1 MTNNCHKEL
10 RAKVLHRCMRYVII
24 CATVGYVQN
33 PQPIYEVWNNMC
45 DSGLRAKSL
54 HQYMRY
60 GLIIVAD
67 GKKKEKAFLNK
78 LRRLK
83 FVFRKE

>member
-1 MTNNCHKEL
+1 MK
-10 RAKVLHRCMRYVII
+10 YGII

-67 GKKKEKAFLNK
+67 GKKKKK
-78 LRRLK
+78 PS
-83 FVFRKE
+83 

>member
-1 MTNNCHKEL
+1 MTNNCHKGL
-10 RAKVLHRCMRYVII
+10 RSKTLHQYMRYVII
-24 CATVGYVQN
+24 NAREGYVQN

>member
-1 MTNNCHKEL
+1 MSQ
-10 RAKVLHRCMRYVII
+10 RATCKNS
-24 CATVGYVQN
+24 T
-33 PQPIYEVWNNMC
+33 PIYEVCNNKC
-45 DSGLRAKSL
+45 ERGLRAKSL

-67 GKKKEKAFLNK
+67 GKKKEKAFLNI

>member
-1 MTNNCHKEL
+1 M
-10 RAKVLHRCMRYVII
+10 
-24 CATVGYVQN
+24 QN

-67 GKKKEKAFLNK
+67 GKKKKRKSL
-78 LRRLK
+78 LK
-83 FVFRKE
+83 

>member
-1 MTNNCHKEL
+1 
-10 RAKVLHRCMRYVII
+10 MRYVII
-24 CATVGYVQN
+24 NAREGYMQN

-67 GKKKEKAFLNK
+67 GKKKKK
-78 LRRLK
+78 PS
-83 FVFRKE
+83 

>member
-10 RAKVLHRCMRYVII
+10 RAKTLHQYMRYVII
-24 CATVGYVQN
+24 NAREGYVQN

-67 GKKKEKAFLNK
+67 GKKKRKSL
-78 LRRLK
+78 LK
-83 FVFRKE
+83 YFKKVEICF

>member
-1 MTNNCHKEL
+1 MTNNYHKGL
-10 RAKVLHRCMRYVII
+10 R
-24 CATVGYVQN
+24 N
-33 PQPIYEVWNNMC
+33 PQPIYEVWNNTC
-45 DSGLRAKSL
+45 DSGLRAKTL

>member
-1 MTNNCHKEL
+1 
-10 RAKVLHRCMRYVII
+10 
-24 CATVGYVQN
+24 
-33 PQPIYEVWNNMC
+33 
-45 DSGLRAKSL
+45 
-54 HQYMRY
+54 MRY

>member
-1 MTNNCHKEL
+1 MTNNCHKGL
-10 RAKVLHRCMRYVII
+10 RAQYMKYGII
-24 CATVGYVQN
+24 CAIVGYVQN
-33 PQPIYEVWNNMC
+33 PQPIYEVLNNTC

-67 GKKKEKAFLNK
+67 GKKKKK
-78 LRRLK
+78 PS
-83 FVFRKE
+83 

>member
-1 MTNNCHKEL
+1 M
-10 RAKVLHRCMRYVII
+10 
-24 CATVGYVQN
+24 QN
-33 PQPIYEVWNNMC
+33 PQPIYEVLNNMC

-67 GKKKEKAFLNK
+67 GKKRKSL
-78 LRRLK
+78 LK
-83 FVFRKE
+83 YFKKVKICF